1 MLTSAGG
8 VDESFLLPTGLS
20 RERPGIRRAI
30 QRVTSGAAVAVLQRK
45 ATTIV
50 SVPDFIAPWSY
61 HFVVAVWSETGRM
74 ASRETVLVRDRSRLA
89 RCASG
94 DFETRR

>member
-1 MLTSAGG
+1 LTNR
-8 VDESFLLPTGLS
+8 FLLPTGLY
-20 RERPGIRRAI
+20 RERLGIRRAI

-50 SVPDFIAPWSY
+50 NVPDFIAPWSY
-61 HFVVAVWSETGRM
+61 HFVVAVWSETSRM

-89 RCASG
+89 RCAGG